1 MQSRGSSAAK
11 LRRSHELTRKSHQ
24 IDLELALTR
33 SLALCMID
41 QYLTQFLDHLRYE
54 RNVSA
59 HTVRNYESDLIQFF
73 DFLAAANRSNQ
84 TASRAHAR
92 RRQPAIAQI
101 DHLTIREWLSNL
113 HSDHKKKTSIA
124 RKLAALRTFFQFLVR
139 EEIIETNPAK
149 LVATPRK
156 EKKLPAHLSI
166 EDAIRFIETP
176 DSETDFGKRDRAI
189 LELLYA
195 TGVRV
200 SELVSLNLRDIDF
213 QNKLLRVLGK
223 RRKERIVPFGDPA
236 ANALH
241 DYFPVR
247 QKLLLNA
254 PVTSR
259 DAQPLI
265 LNYQGTRMSTRSV
278 GRLVEKYIRL
288 CAGIH
293 DISPHALRH
302 SFATHLLDSGAD
314 LRDIQELLG
323 HARLSTTQIY
333 THVSMEKLI
342 EVYDKAH
349 PKA

>member
-1 MQSRGSSAAK
+1 M
-11 LRRSHELTRKSHQ
+11 L
-24 IDLELALTR
+24 
-33 SLALCMID
+33 D
-41 QYLTQFLDHLRYE
+41 QLLTQFLDHLRYE

-59 HTVRNYESDLIQFF
+59 HTLRNYESDLQQFF
-73 DFLAAANRSNQ
+73 AYLAPIENEGAAKPAPKHS
-84 TASRAHAR
+84 SRAEGKA
-92 RRQPAIAQI
+92 PDIKQI
-101 DHLTIREWLSNL
+101 DHLTIREWLSIL
-113 HSDHKKKTSIA
+113 HSDKKKKTSIA

-139 EEIIETNPAK
+139 EGVVEQNPAK

-156 EKKLPAHLSI
+156 EKKLPVHLSI
-166 EDAIRFIETP
+166 EDAVRFIETP
-176 DSETDFGKRDRAI
+176 DTETDFGKRDRAI

-195 TGVRV
+195 TGMRV
-200 SELVSLNLRDIDF
+200 SELVQLNLRDIDF
-213 QNKLLRVLGK
+213 KSKLLRVFGK

-236 ANALH
+236 AKALK
-241 DYFPVR
+241 DYLAVR
-247 QKLLLNA
+247 AVFLMKA
-254 PVTSR
+254 PATKR

-265 LNYQGTRMSTRSV
+265 LNYQGTRMTTRSV

-342 EVYDKAH
+342 EVYDKTH

>member
-1 MQSRGSSAAK
+1 M
-11 LRRSHELTRKSHQ
+11 LDDH
-24 IDLELALTR
+24 
-33 SLALCMID
+33 
-41 QYLTQFLDHLRYE
+41 LTQFLDHLRYE

-59 HTVRNYESDLIQFF
+59 HTLRNYESDLKQFF
-73 DFLAAANRSNQ
+73 DYLAPAKQNHKRS
-84 TASRAHAR
+84 APS
-92 RRQPAIAQI
+92 IAQI
-101 DHLTIREWLSNL
+101 DHLTIREWLSSL

-139 EEIIETNPAK
+139 EEVIESNPAK

-156 EKKLPAHLSI
+156 EKKLPVHLSI

-176 DSETDFGKRDRAI
+176 DVATDFGKRDRAI

-195 TGVRV
+195 TGIRV
-200 SELVSLNLRDIDF
+200 SELVGINLRDIDF
-213 QNKLLRVLGK
+213 KNRLLRVFGK
-223 RRKERIVPFGDPA
+223 RRKERIVPFGEPA
-236 ANALH
+236 EKALR
-241 DYFPVR
+241 DYLSVR
-247 QKLLLNA
+247 EQFLMNA
-254 PVTSR
+254 PVTRR

-265 LNYQGTRMSTRSV
+265 LNYQGTRMTTRSV
-278 GRLVEKYIRL
+278 GRLVEKYIQQ

-342 EVYDKAH
+342 EVYDKTH